1 MKMMKTMMAAAG
13 VMLTMAV
20 ALPSVSVAQTAAAP
34 VAPAAASAPISYTQG
49 TVWNQ
54 SFVEI
59 MPGQFQNYM
68 DYLKNE
74 WKPEQEF
81 MKAQGWLVSYHV
93 LVVQSRREDEPNL
106 ILVQEWRDHF
116 STAQREEI
124 GARLRARDGVNQ
136 RQGAAA
142 NAARMVMRRNVGS
155 MLLQEA
161 NLK

>member
-1 MKMMKTMMAAAG
+1 MKMMKTLMVAAG

-34 VAPAAASAPISYTQG
+34 APAAASAPVSSTPG
-49 TVWNQ
+49 TIWNH
-54 SFVEI
+54 SFIEI
-59 MPGQFQNYM
+59 MPGQYQNYM

-74 WKPEQEF
+74 WKPDQEY

-93 LVVQSRREDEPNL
+93 LVVQSRREGEPNL
-106 ILVQEWRDHF
+106 ILVNEWRDRY
-116 STAQREEI
+116 TIAQTEAF
-124 GARLRARDGVNQ
+124 GVQMRARTGINQ

-142 NAARMVMRRNVGS
+142 NAARMVMRRNIGS
-155 MLLQEA
+155 MELQEA

>member
-1 MKMMKTMMAAAG
+1 MKMMKTLMAAAG
-13 VMLTMAV
+13 AMLTMAV

-34 VAPAAASAPISYTQG
+34 AAASAPVSYTPG
-49 TVWNQ
+49 TVWGH
-54 SFVEI
+54 SYVEI

-74 WKPEQEF
+74 WKPDQEY

-93 LVVQSRREDEPNL
+93 LIVQSRREGEPNL
-106 ILVQEWRDHF
+106 ILVQEWRDRF
-116 STAQREEI
+116 TTAQTEAF
-124 GARLRARDGVNQ
+124 GVQMRARTGINQ

-142 NAARMVMRRNVGS
+142 NAARMVMRRNMGG
-155 MLLQEA
+155 MELQEA